1 MGLTAYLDLQDCR
14 VNDKVQLIS
23 AMPPKR
29 ITKAPKVEKKR
40 EPLNTFGLRADPVI
54 CARPDAQLQ
63 YDRSAFALR
72 VPIENGAPLRI
83 KLFKRITD
91 QILPGHFE
99 WHDWTYRTIEPLC
112 ELDVAEKESG
122 KSYKLIGYPGC
133 AGAAKTFNVVSF
145 ACAWWLMAPN
155 ISSVTL
161 ISTSKESLK
170 KRGWSE
176 VLKCYDG
183 IPGPRFGNMVG
194 SRMIWQCTKGDDKH
208 AIFGK
213 AVEEG
218 PISKVADDIKGVH
231 TERQMIVIDEATS
244 VPAAIYEACGNLYS
258 YPREFILALIG
269 NPLNRKDQF
278 GRFCEPK
285 DGWTSVTVDTGEWVG
300 KPQEQVGNR
309 IPHIVTFD
317 AEKSPNILS
326 GREVSRHLPTK
337 EGVAAAQKAGGGQTP
352 SYWQNFRGFWPS
364 EGLVKTVFSES
375 SLKQNDA
382 MGKHQ
387 FTGERFQI
395 IGFFDPAFGGGD
407 KPALRFA
414 KLGMIYGGKWGI
426 ESLPPKIL
434 PIDANSLNPVHFQL
448 TEQLRRECET
458 ININGTIYSC
468 PPENLGIDAT
478 GEGGGLCD
486 IVQRTWSRGI
496 IRVEFGGSASEDSA
510 SLEDVR
516 PANEVYEN
524 KRAELYFRGRD
535 MVNHAQFKG
544 LDKATCEELVTIMF
558 EGLKPDGSSRRRL
571 VIQSKKEYKALYK
584 KSPDLSDC
592 ACGLSEVARIK
603 GFRLAPIGQ
612 TKTRVEEVSKKVEVA
627 NSVYDS
633 TFEAE
638 EHDEQ
643 EAYAYDE

>member
-1 MGLTAYLDLQDCR
+1 
-14 VNDKVQLIS
+14 
-23 AMPPKR
+23 MPPKR
-29 ITKAPKVEKKR
+29 ITKVPKVEKKK
-40 EPLNTFGLRADPVI
+40 EPLNTFGLRVDPVI
-54 CARPDAQLQ
+54 CARSDAQFQ
-63 YDRSAFALR
+63 YDRMAFALR
-72 VPIENGAPLRI
+72 TPIEQGAPLRI

-91 QILPGHFE
+91 QLLPGHFE

-112 ELDVAEKESG
+112 DLDVAEKESG
-122 KSYKLIGYPGC
+122 KCYKLMGYPGC
-133 AGAAKTFNVVSF
+133 AGAAKTYNVISF
-145 ACAWWLMAPN
+145 ACAWWLMAPT

-194 SRMIWQCTKGDDKH
+194 SRMIWQAIKGDDKH

-218 PISKVADDIKGVH
+218 PINKVADDIKGIH

-258 YPREFILALIG
+258 YPREFILVLIG

-285 DGWTSVTVDTGEWVG
+285 DGWTSVTVDTGEWIG

-309 IPHIVTFD
+309 VPHIVTFD
-317 AEKSPNILS
+317 AEKSPNIIA

-337 EGVAAAQKAGGGQTP
+337 EGVAAAQRAGGGQTP

-387 FTGERFQI
+387 FTGEKFQI

-414 KLGMIYGGKWGI
+414 KLGMISGGKWGI

-458 ININGTIYSC
+458 ITINGVRYSC

-486 IVQRTWSRGI
+486 IVQRTWSRHV
-496 IRVEFGGSASEDSA
+496 IRVEFGGAASEDSA
-510 SLEDVR
+510 SLEDIR
-516 PANEVYEN
+516 PANEIYEN
-524 KRAELYFRGRD
+524 KRAEMYFRTRD
-535 MVNHAQFKG
+535 MCNHGQLKG
-544 LDKATCEELVTIMF
+544 VDKATSEEMITIMF
-558 EGLKPDGSSRRRL
+558 EDQKPDGSSRRRI
-571 VIQSKKEYKALYK
+571 VIQSKKSYKELYK
-584 KSPDLSDC
+584 KSPDLTDSLI
-592 ACGLSEVARIK
+592 GLSEVSRQK

-612 TKTRVEEVSKKVEVA
+612 TKARVEEVSKTVETA
-627 NSVYDS
+627 NEVYHESGLYSPD
-633 TFEAE
+633 E
-638 EHDEQ
+638 E
-643 EAYAYDE
+643 YDLEPL